1 MSAVLAFF
9 RSWISAS
16 SDHVWILIGVIV
28 AMLAYGVFVGRDR
41 MVTLLLATY
50 LSLAVLTNAPIIAI
64 ASRSFGIHD
73 HPTLRLG
80 WFLGLFFLMSF
91 LVWRSH
97 ILRGMAYERG
107 AWWESSLLVV
117 LQAGLMISIVLFLLP
132 TPMLGA
138 LPPPLIQTFLGDAGR
153 SFWLIAPLVFLAV
166 LGRRAG
172 DTFE

>member
-1 MSAVLAFF
+1 M
-9 RSWISAS
+9 
-16 SDHVWILIGVIV
+16 
-28 AMLAYGVFVGRDR
+28 
-41 MVTLLLATY
+41 Y
-50 LSLAVLTNAPIIAI
+50 LSLAVLTNAPIVAL

-80 WFLGLFFLMSF
+80 WFLGLFFLMAF

-107 AWWESSLLVV
+107 AWWESSLLVC
-117 LQAGLMISIVLFLLP
+117 LQLGLLVSVILFLLP
-132 TPMLGA
+132 ASTLASLPQA
-138 LPPPLIQTFLGDAGR
+138 LLQLFLGDAGR